1 MEPGKPRATDE
12 NPGHHRPRPLRF
24 LVFGGCLALAFAAA
38 LTGILKALEAADLGT
53 PRTVLNVVDV
63 TRRRLPALRAGRAPG
78 ATRVA
83 FLGDST
89 AISYPLQ
96 RTIPDYLERALASSK
111 GQRSPVEI
119 HNLAIPGVGPFEYYF
134 LSEEI
139 MAARPDAVVFAFNLD
154 ALSRAWRG
162 NNSRP
167 ELAGWIEPARL
178 GEALALPLHWI
189 GLTTDRLFFYMSI
202 VRAGAYETWLDLKI
216 EQARMG
222 SARDALRLSL
232 GGLRSPNPEQAFDA
246 AIDFH
251 TLRVLCLPGSAA
263 RRFSRQAQ
271 LEHHGDSL
279 AGIDPGHPVLRV
291 FAATL
296 ARLRAG
302 GIPVLVYVAPANVEH
317 MRRLGILDARGLAAT
332 VASIEEVSLAAGAI
346 FVDLHDLFPDEA
358 FRDANGHLAYEGAI
372 HGPATVAE
380 ALAPSLAPALERS
393 PGGRD

>member
-1 MEPGKPRATDE
+1 MEPGKRRGAGED
-12 NPGHHRPRPLRF
+12 PGHHRPRPLRF
-24 LVFGGCLALAFAAA
+24 LVFACCLALAFAAA
-38 LTGILKALEAADLGT
+38 LTGILKALEAAELGT

-63 TRRRLPALRAGRAPG
+63 TRRRLPALREGRAPG
-78 ATRVA
+78 AMRVA

-89 AISYPLQ
+89 TISYPRQ
-96 RTIPDYLERALASSK
+96 RTIPDHLERALAR
-111 GQRSPVEI
+111 GQGPRPPAEI
-119 HNLAIPGVGPFEYYF
+119 HNLAISGVGPFEYYF

-154 ALSRAWRG
+154 TLSRAWRG

-178 GEALALPLHWI
+178 GQALALPLHWI
-189 GLTTDRLFFYMSI
+189 GLTTDRLFFYMGI
-202 VRAGAYETWLDLKI
+202 VRAGAYETWRDLKI

-222 SARDALRLSL
+222 RARDALRQRL
-232 GGLRSPNPEQAFDA
+232 GGLCSPNPELAFDA
-246 AIDFH
+246 ALDAH
-251 TLRVLCLPGSAA
+251 TLAALCLPGSDN
-263 RRFSRQAQ
+263 RRFSRRGQ
-271 LEHHGDSL
+271 LEHHGDTL

-302 GIPVLVYVAPANVEH
+302 GIPILVYVAPANVEH

-332 VASIEEVSLAAGAI
+332 VASIEQLTLAAGAD
-346 FVDLHDLFPDEA
+346 FVDLHDLFPDGA
-358 FRDANGHLAYEGAI
+358 FRDASGHLAYEGDI
-372 HGPATVAE
+372 DGPAAVAE

-393 PGGRD
+393 PGARD